1 MAPSLDSY
9 YNATR
14 LLFHVYNHY
23 QKAEGVDIRD
33 LTGIDE
39 AINGTPDNVYKDLVS
54 IVKAHETAIDVAVS
68 KGEKTPSDLLY
79 NTALVY
85 TELIEYL
92 DQEELLSSSTHFPYQ
107 VELAQKAKDIFQSLL
122 EQQVKDF
129 QNFYIDL
136 ESIQTHSDT
145 TGYNSS
151 DEVPGRSGSTSREE
165 FTSEEVLQPNDIF
178 ETVLSSLR
186 LVQALLEIVSNPVT
200 EIGLVMEI
208 MGPFMEGIENIAL
221 NLLQK
226 FYLDFNTKPDLVS
239 SINENQKDEYNLLK
253 TSIRGLTLQNLEE
266 LYEVWK
272 SDSLPLSAEK
282 YILASDNI
290 QNVIDRDGIN
300 LAYLALSEDNAKV
313 YWKALTQMSSNFKVA
328 YDMLRNR
335 LEQKK
340 KETNTEGAGQLIA
353 IMSSVM
359 IARADI
365 DLQRSQILNLSSSV
379 NNKNV
384 LLQNSKAF
392 LKSAL
397 NISNSPGGL
406 REPISDKVFREKKK
420 TEAATRLCI
429 LEGKSSI
436 EELDSII
443 GRKRWV
449 REIRELIGL
458 SYFDAFGI
466 RNIHIPDF

>member
-1 MAPSLDSY
+1 MAPSLDGY

-23 QKAEGVDIRD
+23 QKAEGVDIDD
-33 LTGIDE
+33 LNGIDD
-39 AINGTPDNVYKDLVS
+39 AINGKPDSVYKDLVY
-54 IVKAHETAIDVAVS
+54 IVKAHETAIDVAIT
-68 KGEKTPSDLLY
+68 KGENPPSDLLY

-92 DQEELLSSSTHFPYQ
+92 DQEVPLPGSSHFPYQ
-107 VELAQKAKDIFQSLL
+107 IELAQKAQNIFQSLL

-129 QNFYIDL
+129 QNFFIDL
-136 ESIQTHSDT
+136 ENIETHSDT
-145 TGYNSS
+145 TGYTSS
-151 DEVPGRSGSTSREE
+151 DEIPDKPSSTSTEE
-165 FTSEEVLQPNDIF
+165 YTSEEVLQPNDIF

-186 LVQALLEIVSNPVT
+186 LVQSLLEAISKPQT
-200 EIGLVMEI
+200 EIHLVMEI
-208 MGPFMEGIENIAL
+208 IAPFMEGIENIAL
-221 NLLQK
+221 SLLQK
-226 FYLDFNTKPDLVS
+226 FYVDSNTKPDLVS
-239 SINENQKDEYNLLK
+239 SISEDQKDEYHILK
-253 TSIRGLTLQNLEE
+253 ASIRGLTLEHLEGV
-266 LYEVWK
+266 YEVWK
-272 SDSLPLSAEK
+272 LDSLPLSAER

-300 LAYLALSEDNAKV
+300 LAYLIVSEDNARV
-313 YWKALTQMSSNFKVA
+313 YWKALSQMSSNFKVA
-328 YDMLRNR
+328 YDMLKNR

-365 DLQRSQILNLSSSV
+365 DLQRSQILNLSNSV
-379 NNKNV
+379 NNKSV
-384 LLQNSKAF
+384 LLQNSKTF

-406 REPISDKVFREKKK
+406 REPISDKLFREKKK
-420 TEAATRLCI
+420 AEAATRLCI
-429 LEGKSSI
+429 LEGKTSI
-436 EELDSII
+436 KELDSII

-449 REIRELIGL
+449 REIRELLGL
-458 SYFDAFGI
+458 GYFDSFGI
-466 RNIHIPDF
+466 QGIRIPDA